1 MVLASPPAATDST
14 ANQSAAV
21 VAADD
26 DGTPVDLGVDL
37 DFDAFP
43 FMAQL
48 QEWAGGIQAVSLI
61 VLGILFVVAIVAW
74 IAGKASAS
82 QQMQRVSVGALIVC
96 AIGAALTGAAF
107 GITGYFA
114 GFDLGF

>member
-1 MVLASPPAATDST
+1 MVLATTRD
-14 ANQSAAV
+14 V
-21 VAADD
+21 VAADTRAPVLAAGED
-26 DGTPVDLGVDL
+26 DNVDLGVDL
-37 DFDAFP
+37 EFDAFP
-43 FMAQL
+43 FMTQL
-48 QEWAGGIQAVSLI
+48 QEWAGGIQAVCLI

>member
-1 MVLASPPAATDST
+1 MVLPRHTHG
-14 ANQSAAV
+14 
-21 VAADD
+21 VAAADGDD
-26 DGTPVDLGVDL
+26 VDLGVEL

-48 QEWAGGIQAVSLI
+48 QEWAGGIQAVCLI

-82 QQMQRVSVGALIVC
+82 QQVQRVSVGALIVC

-107 GITGYFA
+107 AITGYFA

>member
-1 MVLASPPAATDST
+1 MVFASPLPT
-14 ANQSAAV
+14 AV
-21 VAADD
+21 VAD
-26 DGTPVDLGVDL
+26 DGGGNVDLGVDL

-43 FMAQL
+43 FMTQL